1 MKIEIEI
8 EIEMQKAGVMRCGR
22 TKETVQSSVSIG
34 TVKHVTTSTSGRK
47 V

>member
-34 TVKHVTTSTSGRK
+34 TVKTCHNVDIRS
-47 V
+47 